1 MIESLHIAATGME
14 SQQTNLDVV
23 ANNLANINT
32 TGFKKSR
39 VNFEDLMY
47 RELVASQ
54 SLQSGGN
61 KTLGLG
67 SAVTRTEKVFSAGD
81 LKQTNRDLD
90 FAIRGKGLFEVLLPD
105 GSTVYSRTGSFQ
117 LSENGTIVNGDG
129 NPLSGLV
136 QVPNDAEQL
145 VVRTDGQV
153 LVKVLGEEE
162 LVEIGQIELANFVNH
177 SGLRSIGSN
186 LYLPTEESGDA
197 IMVKP
202 GEDGV
207 GNIAQGF
214 LESSNVKLVEELT
227 NMILAQRAYEINSK
241 VIQAS
246 DDILGIINNLRR

>member
-47 RELVASQ
+47 RELVANQ
-54 SLQSGGN
+54 SLQNGSN

-67 SAVTRTEKVFSAGD
+67 AAVTKTEKIFSAGD

-90 FAIRGKGLFEVLLPD
+90 LAIRGKGLFEVLLPD

-117 LSENGTIVNGDG
+117 VNQDGMIVNGDG

-136 QVPNDAEQL
+136 QIPKDAEQL
-145 VVRTDGQV
+145 VIQSDGLV
-153 LVKVLGEEE
+153 LAKVPGEEE
-162 LVEIGQIELANFVNH
+162 LIEVGQIELANFVNH
-177 SGLRSIGSN
+177 AGLKAIGSN
-186 LYLPTEESGDA
+186 MYATTEESGDA

-207 GNIAQGF
+207 GQIAQGF

-246 DDILGIINNLRR
+246 DDILGIINNMRR